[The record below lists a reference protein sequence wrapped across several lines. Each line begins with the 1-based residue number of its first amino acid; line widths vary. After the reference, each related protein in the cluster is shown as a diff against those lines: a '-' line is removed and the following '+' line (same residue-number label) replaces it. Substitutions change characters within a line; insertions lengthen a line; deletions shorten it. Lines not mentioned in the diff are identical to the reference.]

1 MRLHNQ
7 VASDIEQK
15 HEPLQ
20 AAFFWLC
27 AFYFVYCA
35 RPEDWIPGLNY
46 IPLAKIT
53 AVCVVIALIFRT
65 GKPKRS
71 IRNLPLE
78 GHLLIGLVC
87 FLVLTSLFSP
97 VWRGGALNNSLG
109 FAKVAVA
116 WVATF
121 LVITSLN
128 RLERIIFVQTASVV
142 AIAVVS
148 LVAGRSN
155 SRLGGILGG
164 IYDNSNDLA
173 FAIVLSLPFCFVFL
187 LRGRG
192 LLRKVV
198 WALIILIMCAAV
210 FRTASRGGFIELAIT
225 TSVCLWHFG
234 VKGKRPRLVLVSFAL
249 GVVLLVGLGGMVK
262 KRFVAISGVTKSVFD
277 ENAYG
282 TYRERRQL
290 MISSLETIARYP
302 FFGIGVKNFIT
313 YSGIWKEVHNC
324 YLQIGAEGGIPSL
337 ILYLVFFGCGF
348 SNLRRLRRLD
358 LNSDFKLFVG
368 ALHGSLIGFIVGGFV
383 APEAYQFFSF
393 LAVAETSVMWAIVWE
408 QDITPTLGKP
418 PLTRFSI
425 YNDASA
431 LRARPRSDN
440 ELSASGA
447 ARRGSNLQETFRKH
461 RPNLPTPPPSRHHPA
476 APTRMVSSVHR
487 HLDKPPRRNTTDYAL
502 LSFDAPLSH
511 RR

>member
-7 VASDIEQK
+7 IASDVEQK

-20 AAFFWLC
+20 TAFFWLS

-35 RPEDWIPGLNY
+35 RPEDWIPGLTY

-53 AVCVVIALIFRT
+53 AVCGVIALIFRT

-121 LVITSLN
+121 LVITSLK
-128 RLERIIFVQTASVV
+128 RLERIIFVQTASVA

-148 LVAGRSN
+148 LVTGRASA
-155 SRLGGILGG
+155 RLGGVLRG

-192 LLRKVV
+192 LVRKLG
-198 WALIILIMCAAV
+198 WALIILIMIVAV

-234 VKGKRPRLVLVSFAL
+234 VKGKRPQLVLVSFAI
-249 GVVLLVGLGGMVK
+249 GAVLLLGLGGMVK
-262 KRFVAISGVTKSVFD
+262 KRFVAISGVTNSVFD

-282 TYRERRQL
+282 SYRERRQL
-290 MISSLETIARYP
+290 MISSVKTIARYP
-302 FFGIGVKNFIT
+302 FFGIGVQNFVT

-324 YLQIGAEGGIPSL
+324 YLQIGAEGGIPAL
-337 ILYLVFFGCGF
+337 ILYLLFFRCGF
-348 SNLRRLRRLD
+348 SNLKRLRRLD
-358 LNSDFKLFVG
+358 LNSDVELFVG
-368 ALHGSLIGFIVGGFV
+368 ALHGSLIGFIVGGFF

-393 LAVAETSVMWAIVWE
+393 LVVAETSVMWAIVWE
-408 QDITPTLGKP
+408 QDITPTLRKP
-418 PLTRFSI
+418 PLTRLSI
-425 YNDASA
+425 YNDSSA
-431 LRARPRSDN
+431 LLVHPRSDN

-447 ARRGSNLQETFRKH
+447 ARRGSNLRETFGKQ
-461 RPNLPTPPPSRHHPA
+461 RPNLPTPPPSRYHPA
-476 APTRMVSSVHR
+476 TPTRMVSSAHS
-487 HLDKPPRRNTTDYAL
+487 HLDKPPRWNTTESA
-502 LSFDAPLSH
+502 FRAKET
-511 RR
+511 